1 MRAGGTVDL
10 AAVMATEAVRRS
22 SRRRPVPGRRWQT
35 RRAGVLLVC
44 RYRQQLQQ
52 AALSGGDQD
61 SKVKQMEVE
70 VESLSS
76 QLEVGEQE
84 FKQVLEVVHDLQRAA
99 ALRKVYQL
107 FDIDCKGQ
115 VGEAELMEIGQV
127 RQQLSQQGGEWTAED
142 NRALLSTIGLD
153 AQGQALLLCCV

>member
-1 MRAGGTVDL
+1 MGKEEALAESKAECAAKDL
-10 AAVMATEAVRRS
+10 ELDQMAVECSAIQQQLEAAS
-22 SRRRPVPGRRWQT
+22 SSNGDINSEVNE
-35 RRAGVLLVC
+35 L
-44 RYRQQLQQ
+44 RQQLQQ

-84 FKQVLEVVHDLQRAA
+84 FQQVLGVVHDLRRAA

-127 RQQLSQQGGEWTAED
+127 RQQLSQQ
-142 NRALLSTIGLD
+142 
-153 AQGQALLLCCV
+153 